1 MRLNT
6 VAPSALPLGAKT
18 LGKRAR
24 TTSLVCWLVL
34 AWGCPCASAAQ
45 TEPPAA
51 QGPAASEAGASPAAN
66 LPASPVVPVV
76 DDAMLVPPLRPQRE
90 LSNWNEAVVE
100 LRSRS
105 TNLATAYAE
114 VVKAEAQSRIA
125 LAALLPTING
135 SATATHQFITN
146 RVTQITNVNTSNNT
160 QTTLT
165 TTTPASDYITGNVT
179 LVQDVIDAKA
189 WHDLGTARAAEVV
202 QRLGVESV
210 RRTMTL
216 SLATSIV
223 AVVTAERVAEINR
236 IALRSALELLDL
248 TNKKKTLGTAT
259 GLDVV
264 RAQQNVATARAT
276 IVTGDESLRQAR
288 EALGLALGEAQQV
301 AVASTMKID
310 GVLDSIGQYCH
321 RLNNSNDRP
330 ELAAARQQLAV
341 TERGIRSV
349 ELSFLPTLKGQSTVS
364 SSTLNPGAAPRTTW
378 NIQAVLT
385 VPIWDGGARYGS
397 LRSARAVRDEAGYS
411 FEAMRRSV
419 TIEVEQARRSVE
431 VAEQSVAVARN
442 AAVLA
447 ARNDELTR
455 ISYRLGQG
463 VTSFELVAAAVALQ
477 QAQVQLA
484 VQEFGVVGARL
495 TALLTMA
502 RCTD

>member
-1 MRLNT
+1 
-6 VAPSALPLGAKT
+6 
-18 LGKRAR
+18 
-24 TTSLVCWLVL
+24 
-34 AWGCPCASAAQ
+34 
-45 TEPPAA
+45 
-51 QGPAASEAGASPAAN
+51 
-66 LPASPVVPVV
+66 
-76 DDAMLVPPLRPQRE
+76 MLVPPPRPQRE
-90 LSNWNEAVVE
+90 LPNWNEAVVE

-125 LAALLPTING
+125 LAALLPTINA

-179 LVQDVIDAKA
+179 LVQDIIDAKA

-202 QRLGVESV
+202 QRLGAESV
-210 RRTMTL
+210 KRTMTL

-264 RAQQNVATARAT
+264 RAEQNVATARAT

-288 EALGLALGEAQQV
+288 EALGLALGEARQV

-310 GVLDSIGQYCH
+310 GILDSIGQYCH

-364 SSTLNPGAAPRTTW
+364 S
-378 NIQAVLT
+378 V
-385 VPIWDGGARYGS
+385 
-397 LRSARAVRDEAGYS
+397 
-411 FEAMRRSV
+411 
-419 TIEVEQARRSVE
+419 
-431 VAEQSVAVARN
+431 N
-442 AAVLA
+442 A
-447 ARNDELTR
+447 
-455 ISYRLGQG
+455 
-463 VTSFELVAAAVALQ
+463 
-477 QAQVQLA
+477 
-484 VQEFGVVGARL
+484 
-495 TALLTMA
+495 
-502 RCTD
+502 